1 MYIFCCRLFDE
12 RFFGVSYYSQ
22 EVLFLML
29 CFQAVLA
36 ATVEIIR
43 DLILWKGYLSLF
55 NNVYDSVGV
64 FDSKVLGWQLSVLA

>member
-1 MYIFCCRLFDE
+1 
-12 RFFGVSYYSQ
+12 
-22 EVLFLML
+22 ML

-64 FDSKVLGWQLSVLA
+64 FDSKVLGWQLSVPA